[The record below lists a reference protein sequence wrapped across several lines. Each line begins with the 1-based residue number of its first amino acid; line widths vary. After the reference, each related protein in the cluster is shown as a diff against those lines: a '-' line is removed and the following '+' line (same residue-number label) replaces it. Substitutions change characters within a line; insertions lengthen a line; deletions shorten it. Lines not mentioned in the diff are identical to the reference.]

1 VGDLVLLAG
10 TLNQI
15 TADAVISKSVAG
27 CAGASGYSDITNL
40 QMSGQQIAVSG
51 QPNQSVTVPG
61 VLTLVINEQIVN
73 GKSITVNA
81 LHLSTVDGT
90 NVIVSSASSGIT
102 CRAPLGHM
110 VHDFVTGRGWI
121 LVGNA
126 KGTFGFV
133 VGYKNGWPPASG
145 NLVFID
151 HGTKMKVKATSV
163 TSYSGYQNSR
173 TFAGTADVNGQ
184 PGCSYSVT
192 VTDSGNPGA
201 GHDTFTLQLSG
212 TCGFGGYSASGT
224 LGGGDIKI
232 HHLRHP

>member
-1 VGDLVLLAG
+1 VLLAG
-10 TLNQI
+10 TPNQI

-51 QPNQSVTVPG
+51 QPNQAVTVPG
-61 VLTLVINEQIVN
+61 VLTLVMNEQIVS

-90 NVIVSSASSGIT
+90 NVIVSSASSAIT
-102 CRAPLGHM
+102 CLAPLGHL
-110 VHDFVTGRGWI
+110 VHDFVTGGGWI
-121 LVGNA
+121 MVGNA

-133 VGYKNGWPPASG
+133 AGYKNGWPPASG

-151 HGTKMKVKATSV
+151 HGTKLKVKATSV
-163 TSYSGYQNSR
+163 SNYWGYQNSR
-173 TFAGTADVNGQ
+173 TFTGTADVNGQ

-201 GHDTFTLQLSG
+201 GRYTFSLKLSG
-212 TCGFGGYSASGT
+212 TCGFSGYSASGT
-224 LGGGDIKI
+224 LGGGSIRF
-232 HHLRHP
+232 HYLNHP